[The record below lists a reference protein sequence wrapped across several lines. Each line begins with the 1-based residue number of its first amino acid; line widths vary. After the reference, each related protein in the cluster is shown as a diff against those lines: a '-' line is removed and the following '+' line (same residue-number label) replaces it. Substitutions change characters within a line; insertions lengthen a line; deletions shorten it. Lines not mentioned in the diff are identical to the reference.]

1 MQEKRKMDK
10 NFSRCVA
17 VITGAGSGIG
27 RELAVVLARDRC
39 TLVLSD
45 INREGLEKTLELVE
59 KAGGTGEIYLCDVSD
74 FDKVMGMADHCFS
87 RWGRVDILINN
98 AGVACTGVTGILPME
113 DWKWLFSINF
123 WGVIHGCHAFIP
135 RMKKQNRGHILNV
148 ASIAGIISSPEMGPY
163 NTSKAA
169 VISLSETLRS
179 ELAPVNI
186 GVSVLC
192 PSHIKTKLLDN
203 MRYTDED
210 QRIIAN
216 TGFDHARITA
226 AKAAEITVAAMKKN
240 KLYII
245 PQGPAKAVWLWKRFA
260 PALFF
265 ACMSRLTCA
274 TWGKKAMLQLNR
286 MGF

>member
-1 MQEKRKMDK
+1 MDK
-10 NFSRCVA
+10 NFNGCVA
-17 VITGAGSGIG
+17 VITGAASGIG

-59 KAGGTGEIYLCDVSD
+59 KAGGAGEIYLCDVSD
-74 FDKVMGMADHCFS
+74 FDHVMGMADHCFS
-87 RWGRVDILINN
+87 RWERVDILINN
-98 AGVACTGVTGILPME
+98 AGVASTGVTGIIPME

-135 RMKKQNRGHILNV
+135 RMKMQNRGHILNV

-163 NTSKAA
+163 NASKAA

-179 ELAPVNI
+179 ELAPADI

-192 PSHIKTKLLDN
+192 PSNIKTNLLDK
-203 MRYTDED
+203 MRYTDEY
-210 QRIIAN
+210 QRFIAN

-226 AKAAEITVAAMKKN
+226 AKAAEITVNAMKKN
-240 KLYII
+240 RLYII
-245 PQGPAKAVWLWKRFA
+245 PQGSAKAVWLWKRFA

-265 ACMSRLTCA
+265 ACLSKLTRA
-274 TWGKKAMLQLNR
+274 PWGKKVMLQLNR